1 MISQSNSS
9 DILFEFAMV
18 DHVQVEKFPRMYKF
32 YNGNLNAFVLLLR
45 KGVYLYE
52 HIDSWER
59 FNETSLSAKKDFYSK
74 LTLED
79 ISDILLR
86 NYGDIQDS
94 RTT

>member
-1 MISQSNSS
+1 MISQNNSS

-32 YNGNLNAFVLLLR
+32 YNGNLNS
-45 KGVYLYE
+45 
-52 HIDSWER
+52 SWER
-59 FNETSLSAKKDFYSK
+59 FNETSLPAKKEFYSK